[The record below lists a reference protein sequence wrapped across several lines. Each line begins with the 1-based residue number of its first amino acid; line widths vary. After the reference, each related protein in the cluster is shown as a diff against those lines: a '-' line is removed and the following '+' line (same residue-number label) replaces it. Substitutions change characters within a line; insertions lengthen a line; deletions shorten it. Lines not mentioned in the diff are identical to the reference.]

1 MSCLIPPP
9 LLLSLLWKNCWY
21 SLFILIPQLAI
32 LTELSKT
39 SSSQTSMRR
48 GTSILQNENFNL
60 RLAPPRSEIFSWNS
74 TKSISQCS
82 TTVIT
87 MVTKRTCLS
96 ISCQPSC
103 STESS
108 HRHEPQTYQ
117 IFWIIP
123 LESNLLSCR
132 KKYVDISLFFF
143 FPPPPSTMYYWMTS
157 SESCLWIDLLFEQ
170 LNIEAGVTLSQ
181 RICQRR
187 LLTGSVAYN
196 FCVKKYKTN
205 ISCMS

>member
-143 FPPPPSTMYYWMTS
+143 SPPPIYNVLLNDQQRVLPLDRLVFWTIKYRSWCHALS
-157 SESCLWIDLLFEQ
+157 AHLSEKTAD
-170 LNIEAGVTLSQ
+170 GVSGIQFL
-181 RICQRR
+181 CQE
-187 LLTGSVAYN
+187 
-196 FCVKKYKTN
+196 
-205 ISCMS
+205 I

>member
-9 LLLSLLWKNCWY
+9 LLLFSLLWKNCWY

-103 STESS
+103 STELS

-117 IFWIIP
+117 SFWIIL

-132 KKYVDISLFFF
+132 KKYVDISSFFF
-143 FPPPPSTMYYWMTS
+143 FFFHLQ
-157 SESCLWIDLLFEQ
+157 CI
-170 LNIEAGVTLSQ
+170 IEWPAVSPA
-181 RICQRR
+181 
-187 LLTGSVAYN
+187 SV
-196 FCVKKYKTN
+196 
-205 ISCMS
+205 

>member
-1 MSCLIPPP
+1 MSCLIPPS

-132 KKYVDISLFFF
+132 KKYVDISLFFS
-143 FPPPPSTMYYWMTS
+143 PPLPSTIIEWPAVRVLPLDRLAFWTIKYRSWCHALS
-157 SESCLWIDLLFEQ
+157 AHLSEKTAD
-170 LNIEAGVTLSQ
+170 GVSGIQFL
-181 RICQRR
+181 CQE
-187 LLTGSVAYN
+187 
-196 FCVKKYKTN
+196 
-205 ISCMS
+205 I